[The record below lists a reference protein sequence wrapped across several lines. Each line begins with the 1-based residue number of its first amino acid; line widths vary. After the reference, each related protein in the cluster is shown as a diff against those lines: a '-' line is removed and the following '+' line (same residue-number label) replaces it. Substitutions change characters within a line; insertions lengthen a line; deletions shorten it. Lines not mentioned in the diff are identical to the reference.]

1 MANNYKKAR
10 IVNCKK
16 ASIRKNPSCTNEK
29 DDTIGVL
36 EKGEILDVDDS
47 IRVFDWTD
55 NEFYKCTTSFGD
67 GYINV
72 GVVEILGNT

>member
-1 MANNYKKAR
+1 MTNYKKAR

-16 ASIRKNPSCTNEK
+16 ASIRKNPSCTSEK

-47 IRVFDWTD
+47 TRVFDWTD
-55 NEFYKCTTSFGD
+55 KEFYKCSATIGD
-67 GYINV
+67 GYILKDL
-72 GVVEILGNT
+72 VEIL

>member
-1 MANNYKKAR
+1 MKKFSKAR

-16 ASIRKNPSCTNEK
+16 ASIRKNPSCTSEK

-36 EKGEILDVDDS
+36 EKGELLEVDTS

-55 NEFYKCTTSFGD
+55 NEYYKCSASIGD
-67 GYINV
+67 GYILTEL
-72 GVVEILGNT
+72 VEIL